1 MTKTEELMFQNV
13 AYRPTVYKTGVST
26 KNAQH
31 IFWSNNKV
39 PQIVLHKILVYTI
52 LEIIH
57 MWNSYAHGLNGHFMA
72 FFYTFS
78 WTIKYVPY
86 F

>member
-13 AYRPTVYKTGVST
+13 AYRPTEYKTGVST

-57 MWNSYAHGLNGHFMA
+57 M
-72 FFYTFS
+72 
-78 WTIKYVPY
+78 
-86 F
+86 